1 MLLSSSLVKEL
12 VGGMLVSEEANPV
25 DTVLDS
31 STEEEVDATSLSCEV
46 LESDSGPA
54 EELNNSPVDVGPSV
68 LPWLLGVDISAVLV
82 ETSEPVGVD
91 VASLLLLAS
100 ELITEL
106 SLALSRL
113 LDGDPVKEE
122 EASGLL
128 VGGSVDVPAEDSE
141 LSNEL
146 G

>member
-1 MLLSSSLVKEL
+1 MLLSSSLVREL
-12 VGGMLVSEEANPV
+12 DGGILVSEEMNPV
-25 DTVLDS
+25 DNVLDS
-31 STEEEVDATSLSCEV
+31 STAEEVDGTSLSCEV

-54 EELNNSPVDVGPSV
+54 EELNNSMVDVGPSV

-91 VASLLLLAS
+91 AASLLLLAS

-113 LDGDPVKEE
+113 LDRDPVKEE